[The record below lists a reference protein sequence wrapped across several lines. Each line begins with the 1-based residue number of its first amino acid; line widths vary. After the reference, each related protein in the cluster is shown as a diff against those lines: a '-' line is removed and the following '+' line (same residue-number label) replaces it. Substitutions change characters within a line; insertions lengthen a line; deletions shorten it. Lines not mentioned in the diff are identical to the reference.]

1 MKAIKK
7 LLYFLAVAGTTMF
20 ASSCTEEMDYT
31 PAPRPAGQQVY
42 FSVDLPTSYELTED
56 QSSITIPVL
65 RVVSDEAASFSMF
78 ASEESGLFTIP
89 TTVDFAACENTANL
103 VITYDY
109 SKLKTDTEYPCTLS
123 IGDAENTSLY
133 GLSTYEFT
141 LVVPDPTPYVTVS
154 EDAIFVEGGLSK
166 LLGLTG
172 RYTVTVERMQ
182 GTNIFR
188 VVSPYSY
195 PSYPEA
201 EDNWTFNSDLYIDAT
216 DPNRVTVETLDIPV
230 SFGTY
235 GTASIGNVYGNLTI
249 GGVPASEEDYPL
261 GTYDEKTGVIDLG
274 AMFIELTNLGI
285 NLADPFMVYL
295 DPSYF
300 VEADIKLEYQG
311 IYTDMLGKTYAVV
324 SFTPEA
330 DVVSYKY
337 AVVDGDITG
346 DEDALAKVQADILSG
361 ALAAEEGSGVASK
374 GFELES
380 GEYTLVALAF
390 NNAGENIGPISSVSF
405 RFYPGN
411 VPEVVY
417 SMTMETV
424 TNEEQ
429 GLYPYNAIAVKSTGT
444 EIKSIKYLFAVAADV
459 AENVGTD
466 DASIIEYIKQSPD
479 DYYIQASDIAKLNAG
494 EEITSLFSGLTASTE
509 YLCAMYVSNGAAAKL
524 YVSNL
529 STAAAGTTQSS
540 VPGSSVLNGTLLSVS
555 SLDVVNNGYIAV
567 PTNSIDVNPG
577 SVEKVKP
584 AKEPTFALIR

>member
-20 ASSCTEEMDYT
+20 ASSCTDEVDYT
-31 PAPRPAGQQVY
+31 SAPRPTGQQLY

-56 QSSITIPVL
+56 ESSITIPVL
-65 RVVSDEAASFSMF
+65 RVVSDEAASFSIF

-89 TTVDFAACENTANL
+89 TTVDFAAGKNTADL

-109 SKLKTDTEYPCTLS
+109 SKLTANTKYPCTLS

-133 GLSTYEFT
+133 GLATYEFT
-141 LVVPDPTPYVTVS
+141 LIVPDPTPYVTVS
-154 EDAIFVEGGLSK
+154 KNAIFVEGGLSK
-166 LLGLTG
+166 LFGLTG
-172 RYTVTVERMQ
+172 QYTVTVERKQ

-195 PSYPEA
+195 PAYPEA
-201 EDNWTFNSDLYIDAT
+201 DDTWTFNSDLYIDAT
-216 DPNRVTVETLDIPV
+216 DPNRVTVEKLDIPV
-230 SFGTY
+230 SFGEY
-235 GTASIGNVYGNLTI
+235 GTVSIGNVFGNLTV

-261 GTYDEKTGVIDLG
+261 GTYDEKNGIIDLG
-274 AMFIELTNLGI
+274 AMYIELTNWGI
-285 NLADPFMVYL
+285 ALANPFMVYL

-417 SMTMETV
+417 SMKMETV

-479 DYYIQASDIAKLNAG
+479 DYYIQASDIAKLNTG

-567 PTNSIDVNPG
+567 PVNSIDVNPG

-584 AKEPTFALIR
+584 AKEPTFVLIR